1 MISDTTVSVAGAGRD
16 RLRGLQDERFVETVR
31 RAYDN
36 VPFYREAFEEAG
48 ISPSE
53 VSGVDDIDRFP
64 FTTKEDFRDQYPD
77 GLFAVNDGAIEQV
90 HASSGTTGKPKVV
103 AYTDSDLDIWRE
115 VMGRTLDLAGVDDD
129 DRLQNAFGYGLF
141 TGGLGVHH
149 GTDALGADVVP
160 TGGGASRRQ
169 IRFLRDLSADAIAA
183 TPSYALRLIDVA
195 EEMGVDLAELPV
207 ETVVYGAE
215 TCTEPMREAIEDGF
229 GATAVDIYGL
239 SELIGPGVAC
249 ERRAA
254 QDGLHVF
261 EDHFYPEVVD
271 PETGEPVDVG
281 EEGELVLT
289 SLTKAA
295 LPVVR
300 YRTGDLTRL
309 RADECECGRAFVR
322 MDSVK
327 ARTDDMYTVRGINF
341 YPTEIESVAVGT
353 DGIAPHYRI
362 DIDRQDSLDRLR
374 LTIEAAREF
383 DGDESAL
390 RDRLVDRLRNVLAFE
405 PDAVDVV
412 PYGTLD
418 RSDGGKAQ
426 RVFDAR
432 AEP

>member
-1 MISDTTVSVAGAGRD
+1 MISDTSVSVAGAGRD
-16 RLRGLQDERFVETVR
+16 RLRELQNERFAETVR
-31 RAYDN
+31 RASEN
-36 VPFYREAFEEAG
+36 VPFYREAFEKAG
-48 ISPSE
+48 VSPGE
-53 VSGVDDIDRFP
+53 VSGVDDIERFP

-77 GLFAVNDGAIEQV
+77 GLFAVDDEAIERI

-103 AYTDSDLDIWRE
+103 AYTDGDIDVWRE
-115 VMGRTLDLAGVDDD
+115 VMGRTLELAGVDGD

-149 GTDALGADVVP
+149 GTEALGADVVP
-160 TGGGASRRQ
+160 TGGGGSRRQ
-169 IRFLRDLSADAIAA
+169 VGFLRDLSADAIAA

-195 EEMGVDLAELPV
+195 EEMGVDLAGLPV

-215 TCTEPMREAIEDGF
+215 TCTEPMREAIEAGF

-249 ERRAA
+249 ECRAE

-261 EDHFYPEVVD
+261 EDHFYPEIVD
-271 PETGEPVDVG
+271 PETGEPLEVG

-289 SLTKAA
+289 SLTKEA

-309 RADECECGRAFVR
+309 RPDECGCGRTFVR
-322 MDSVK
+322 MDPVR

-362 DIDRQDSLDRLR
+362 DIDRRDSLDRLR
-374 LTIEAAREF
+374 LTIEAERAF

-405 PDAVDVV
+405 PDAVDIV

-432 AEP
+432 GDP